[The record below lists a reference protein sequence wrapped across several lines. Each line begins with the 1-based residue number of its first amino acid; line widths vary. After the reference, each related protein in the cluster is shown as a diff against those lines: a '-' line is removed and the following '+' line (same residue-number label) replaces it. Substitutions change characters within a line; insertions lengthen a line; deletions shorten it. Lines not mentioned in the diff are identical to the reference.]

1 MAFIS
6 GDISMTLAPRFL
18 VSFWAGLRVA
28 RFVRRLKAGGS
39 AVTAQ
44 QATFRHLME
53 RMADTELGRQQGIQ
67 ANMDYETFQQGQPLV
82 EHRHFE
88 SLIARM
94 AAGEADVIW
103 PGRCRFFV
111 DTAGTTT
118 GSPRRLPVTDDLLAH
133 YRQSLSAALLFY
145 AARAGHA
152 GVFLGRH
159 LHAGA
164 STALHEAGGAYA
176 GNFDAITALS
186 LSSWA
191 EANLHAPPAAV
202 AQMPDGQEKIAAT
215 AECMRSADV
224 TLLGGTPAAV
234 RLLAD
239 AVRARGSRGKIRL
252 TSLQALWPNLEC
264 FAHTGAPLGLLDH
277 EIRALLG
284 PQVHYHEIYAAAEG
298 WFAVQDGDAA
308 HGLRLLADGGIFFEF
323 LPMREFR
330 DDLPPY
336 LGRRCVPLAEV
347 QTGVDYALVITTP
360 AGLVRY
366 AVGDVVRFLSVDP
379 PRLQFVGRT
388 RLHLSTFGEQVS
400 ERELTEALLTVCA
413 RHDWVPVNFHV
424 APIFSRPAPAPRGG
438 HEWWIELRS
447 GTVKTPTG
455 PFLATE
461 LDAALAARNPDY
473 AARRNTHGLEAPT
486 VRLVMPGIFE
496 QWAKTHQPESG
507 ASRMACCRPDRMI
520 ADQLAALTRF
530 HNAPV
535 PVSGPG
541 R

>member
-1 MAFIS
+1 
-6 GDISMTLAPRFL
+6 MTLAPRFL
-18 VSFWAGLRVA
+18 ISFWAGLRVA
-28 RFVRRLKAGGS
+28 RFVRQVKAGSG
-39 AVTAQ
+39 AVDAQ
-44 QATFRHLME
+44 QAAFRHLME
-53 RMADTELGRQQGIQ
+53 RMATTELGQQQGLH
-67 ANMDYETFQQGQPLV
+67 AKMDYETFQQGQPLV
-82 EHRHFE
+82 EQQHFE
-88 SLIARM
+88 SFVDRM
-94 AAGEADVIW
+94 AAGESDVIW

-111 DTAGTTT
+111 DTSGTTT
-118 GSPRRLPVTDDLLAH
+118 GSPRRLPVTDELLAN
-133 YRQSLSAALLFY
+133 YRHGLSSALLHY
-145 AARAGHA
+145 AARVGHG

-164 STALHEAGGAYA
+164 STALHEAGDSFA

-191 EANLHAPPAAV
+191 EANLHSPPATIAR
-202 AQMPDGQEKIAAT
+202 MPDGPEKAAAT
-215 AECMRSADV
+215 AERMRSQDV
-224 TLLGGTPAAV
+224 TLIGGTPAAV

-252 TSLQALWPNLEC
+252 TSVQALWPNLEC
-264 FAHTGAPLGLLDH
+264 FLHTGAPLGLLDH
-277 EIRALLG
+277 ELRALLG
-284 PQVHYHEIYAAAEG
+284 PQVNFHEVYAAAEG
-298 WFAVQDGDAA
+298 WFAVQDGDASL
-308 HGLRLLADGGIFFEF
+308 GLRLLADAGIFFEF

-330 DDLPPY
+330 EDLPPH

-388 RLHLSTFGEQVS
+388 RMHLSTFGEQVS
-400 ERELTEALLTVCA
+400 ERELTEALLAVCA
-413 RHDWVPVNFHV
+413 KHEWVPVNFHV
-424 APIFSRPAPAPRGG
+424 APLFTRPAPAPRGG

-473 AARRNTHGLEAPT
+473 AARRNTRGLEAPT
-486 VRLVMPGIFE
+486 VRLVMPGVFG
-496 QWAKTHQPESG
+496 QWAQTYQAEFG
-507 ASRMACCRPDRMI
+507 ASRMASCRPDRLI

-535 PVSGPG
+535 AMPSAVPV